1 MLYALKQKKWYQ
13 LYNSSCEKCFTI
25 FKALSYGFMK
35 SLKKDRKKE
44 TNFSKI
50 DKAVRPEPVLFL
62 NLR

>member
-1 MLYALKQKKWYQ
+1 
-13 LYNSSCEKCFTI
+13 
-25 FKALSYGFMK
+25 MK